1 MKSLRRVDGNYIYL
15 TALCTVAYLVS
26 YVSRINLSECMVA
39 MVQSGYAPQTTVALA
54 LSLCAVTYGLGQIV
68 SRWRTTVFAWTAIAV
83 AGALICLSLTSWWQR
98 FCRE

>member
-26 YVSRINLSECMVA
+26 YVSRINLSACMVA

-54 LSLCAVTYGLGQIV
+54 LSLCAVTYGLG
-68 SRWRTTVFAWTAIAV
+68 R
-83 AGALICLSLTSWWQR
+83 LSADGWVDISAR
-98 FCRE
+98 RMSSSPAF